1 MIDPDPPEED
11 PREGIT
17 DPNYD
22 EYPDYDEECIYVQ
35 VTNYNP
41 NEIPF

>member
-1 MIDPDPPEED
+1 MNDPDPPEEER
-11 PREGIT
+11 PGTT

-22 EYPDYDEECIYVQ
+22 EYPDYDEECIRTK

-41 NEIPF
+41 NEVPF